1 MIKYLSILHMAKNI
15 LRKQFGN
22 MYGKN
27 KPYELQD
34 TPKQTLPPVESP
46 TFTMTGIILFTLLV
60 FLFMLLYLNRERIYT
75 FLQKIYTD
83 FKPSDNVDKLEE
95 KYNELTQ
102 NSKALGDILNMEK
115 TIMERLAQTEKLNKE
130 TLDAIEK
137 NKSESIDPSKINDIK
152 NRLDSMD
159 KATLPTIEQKEADNI
174 ETEKQDKQGAVKQLE
189 ERIRSY
195 RKDQIANYN
204 GFCYIGYDNN
214 KRVCTN
220 VYEGDICMSGQ
231 VFPTMNVCINPNLL
245 P

>member
-60 FLFMLLYLNRERIYT
+60 FLCMVLYLNRERIMT
-75 FLQKIYTD
+75 FLKKIYTD
-83 FKPSDNVDKLEE
+83 FKPSDKVDKLEE

-102 NSKALGDILNMEK
+102 NSKSLNDILNTEK
-115 TIMERLAQTEKLNKE
+115 SIMERLDQTEKMNKE
-130 TLDAIEK
+130 TRDALEK
-137 NKSESIDPSKINDIK
+137 AK
-152 NRLDSMD
+152 MD
-159 KATLPTIEQKEADNI
+159 ATIEQKEADKI
-174 ETEKQDKQGAVKQLE
+174 QTEKQDNQGAVKKLD
-189 ERIRSY
+189 ERISQY

-220 VYEGDICMSGQ
+220 IYEGDICMSGQ